1 MHTVKMKE
9 YDMMTE
15 IFLLSVQLC
24 EGGAMWG
31 GAGGWW
37 CGALAA
43 GALLLL
49 VLAQRCRR
57 RKRPRTS
64 IATHTVHIVRDAFPA
79 RLPQPPRVTHPSLP
93 FPVTPIPP
101 RRILATL
108 AGAPADDPQHPPPQ
122 IVIVQNSTQ
131 NTIAQGQNPE
141 PSSSTA
147 QPEFKGIPKLPL
159 PEQWIHKRP
168 LDCKYTAT
176 IPRPLAQIVNA
187 DLGSD
192 LNQETRAKKFSA
204 TRSPSLEKDEKSPF
218 VSSAKADRVFGFDM
232 DIVNKLKEEEMS
244 ERRMSKEGEGSQDA
258 SPSNLRRFRSVS
270 TRLNMCSVS
279 DGVEVREQQERLEMQ
294 NSPRVIECSSA
305 KEKSAAPKFDF
316 SPKML
321 ADTITSP
328 RFFTPPETVSPM
340 FFAEPSPKSVYYD
353 SVRSPKFFPDT
364 PRDIDVPHS
373 PRTLGDHL
381 NRNGIEKPSSP
392 KILSARPS
400 PKVHSYNKENYFT
413 FDPSCPFK
421 EDAKMSPKPRK
432 YGGRNSIEKERFTPP
447 ADKDIRKYRR
457 HNSCD
462 TNYKTVEVHVNDNKD
477 TKIDNDVVDCC
488 AKMESLKIDSKIEEK
503 PNELTPSPSNTA
515 QARRQRLKSISLDSD
530 NAKIIEQNLGLPIA
544 KQMKDQMN
552 EAYKNQEVSA
562 SCESME
568 RYPKTPSKERP
579 MFKFEDNKEREP
591 EEAKSPVKQKKCLR
605 QSSDTQSFLDMPR
618 FSPKEFEIT
627 VTSEEGATT
636 SADFQTK
643 PKTKNLRNLTIDLT
657 KRDSELEKELLE
669 FEKLYTDAEEK
680 KVKTPTLKVKATS
693 LDSSETVN
701 LSLPQKKTLEVP
713 QNSISVPNTP
723 KRQLKR
729 ILAQKSLKHDPCG
742 AKLGYNSIQSNAEQ
756 RRFFMKVQ
764 DSGIYLRENH
774 ASLMLYQPGTSRMGS
789 RTMGS
794 FDENMTDFTENPPEI
809 NISGSDNRYH
819 LDSGQTLGSNLLNY
833 KQNLSV
839 SSTNLKTLPEGVPSD
854 DFEPSVE
861 DEKVIK
867 KLHRRNSNQSLM
879 LSTHSLQ
886 GSNCSLNSSGA
897 SCHNLATV
905 RTSLSNFSL
914 NSDRQKK
921 LSLERRDSNASL
933 INTDHLTPTTRVI
946 CSSNT
951 NLSGEVSKNCL
962 LQRRGSNNSLTLNIY
977 SSNNLSRH
985 SSNSSLNKDAKPGQK
1000 KGLLERRSSNTSLT
1014 LNINTS
1020 NPQLS
1025 VNRGLSVSN
1034 YNLNGSTCNLS
1045 RYNSNHSIDNPT
1057 TEPRKGI
1064 LERRSSNT
1072 SLTLNI
1078 QAQEPRDLE
1087 IDEALLEPNLKDLP
1101 HRDKHRKSLST
1112 ENLIPKSYKHRTRRS
1127 TEKGVGFGSHDNLWS
1142 TCYTEADYPQ
1152 NLTYVC
1158 GDQDNEIIYA
1168 FGRQDDP
1175 NFQQGFVRNITT
1187 KPLSPQSTSEDFRL
1201 YLANMQH
1208 LQNASSVLSRK
1219 QLRDLNEVFQNG
1231 YSKVK
1236 CHNTI
1241 EGQHCCSGRVEDMS
1255 KENPQMVIPE
1265 PVISQPCSEYQKML
1279 LRNLHQEFW
1288 DMPTNFQEKP
1298 IVSGSHPKNRYK
1310 TILPNEHSRFILRN
1324 EAGASEGYI
1333 NANFIKGHEYTKNTY
1348 IATQGPLQNTTYD
1361 FWLMVHQNTLDY
1373 KSRRPPDP
1381 GPVPPNYGVQK
1392 VVMLTN
1398 FIENNRQKCEK
1409 YFPLEINEEVEVRN
1423 PESEEDNKFVI
1434 KNCGMIKKCG
1444 YTIRKL
1450 DVKFIKSVSYM
1461 CASDTGQT
1469 NGDTV
1474 ECARGPSLTRDAS
1487 IDIDHLPDGGETR
1500 TDDSYDQ
1507 SASVS
1512 QSVLSSCESSDVT
1525 VYHYWFHNWA
1535 DHKCPK
1541 DVNALLTLSLD
1552 VLKNNAYDFQKATD
1566 ACDTLCKCESPKS
1579 ESKFL
1584 FPPLEGVVPC
1594 DVKYEVSTPLDLS
1607 VETLSPPTIVH
1618 CSAGIGR
1625 TGCLIAILNGIKQ
1638 LTNEQKVD
1646 VLGIVCNMRLN
1657 RGGMVQNSEQY
1668 ELIHKVLC
1676 LYEQA
1681 CLPEL

>member
-1 MHTVKMKE
+1 MGDLPPRRVVDALVAHFARAHVHSKIFVSRWT
-9 YDMMTE
+9 TE
-15 IFLLSVQLC
+15 TYNCTLTSDAQC
-24 EGGAMWG
+24 EGGGMWG
-31 GAGGWW
+31 AQAGWW

-43 GALLLL
+43 ALVALLAL
-49 VLAQRCRR
+49 CRR
-57 RKRPRTS
+57 AKRAPPVHAPPVTQ
-64 IATHTVHIVRDAFPA
+64 VHIVCGGVARVTRAGTPPEPTRACATFTAAPA
-79 RLPQPPRVTHPSLP
+79 PDPPQPP
-93 FPVTPIPP
+93 
-101 RRILATL
+101 AN
-108 AGAPADDPQHPPPQ
+108 PPQ
-122 IVIVQNSTQ
+122 PPHILIVQNYSQ
-131 NTIAQGQNPE
+131 NTVPQQSDSPQ
-141 PSSSTA
+141 PSSS
-147 QPEFKGIPKLPL
+147 QGSKQFDYRGIPKLPL
-159 PEQWIHKRP
+159 PEQWLHKRP
-168 LDCKYTAT
+168 FDYKYSA
-176 IPRPLAQIVNA
+176 IPRPLAQIVS
-187 DLGSD
+187 SD
-192 LNQETRAKKFSA
+192 LLLDQQRESRAKKYSA

-218 VSSAKADRVFGFDM
+218 VSSAKLEDREVFGFDTES
-232 DIVNKLKEEEMS
+232 VRKLSEESEKSKEMS
-244 ERRMSKEGEGSQDA
+244 DRAPSSPHESDKDM

-270 TRLNMCSVS
+270 TRLNMCSVNE
-279 DGVEVREQQERLEMQ
+279 GLPTEGQQERLEMQ

-305 KEKSAAPKFDF
+305 KVPGTKFDF
-316 SPKML
+316 SPKLL
-321 ADTITSP
+321 AETMSSP
-328 RFFTPPETVSPM
+328 RFFTPPEMSSPM

-353 SVRSPKFFPDT
+353 SVRSPKFFPET
-364 PRDIDVPHS
+364 PRDAEVPQS
-373 PRTLGDHL
+373 PKALGDHR
-381 NRNGIEKPSSP
+381 NRTNGISDKPSSP
-392 KILSARPS
+392 RLLSARPS

-413 FDPSCPFK
+413 FEQSCI
-421 EDAKMSPKPRK
+421 EENAARMSQRPRR
-432 YGGRNSIEKERFTPP
+432 YGGRNSIERERFTPP
-447 ADKDIRKYRR
+447 ADKEVKRYRR

-462 TNYKTVEVHVNDNKD
+462 TNFKNVEVNI
-477 TKIDNDVVDCC
+477 TKCDDIKENESGPKIEVLDKDVVDCC
-488 AKMESLKIDSKIEEK
+488 AKLDAVHLDSIEDRH
-503 PNELTPSPSNTA
+503 ELMVSNSA

-552 EAYKNQEVSA
+552 EAYKNQEVST
-562 SCESME
+562 SCESMD
-568 RYPKTPSKERP
+568 RHPKSPSKERP
-579 MFKFEDNKEREP
+579 AFKFDAEQKDKSEVEP
-591 EEAKSPVKQKKCLR
+591 KSPDLKQKKSLR

-636 SADFQTK
+636 SAETQNK
-643 PKTKNLRNLTIDLT
+643 PKVKNLRNLTIDLS
-657 KRDSELEKELLE
+657 KRDSDLEKELLE

-701 LSLPQKKTLEVP
+701 LSLPQKKSLEVP

-723 KRQLKR
+723 KRQIKR
-729 ILAQKSLKHDPCG
+729 ILAQKKHDLSG
-742 AKLGYNSIQSNAEQ
+742 GKMGYNSIQSSAEQ
-756 RRFFMKVQ
+756 RRLFMKGQ
-764 DSGIYLRENH
+764 DSGIFLRENH

-794 FDENMTDFTENPPEI
+794 FDENMSDNAPEI
-809 NISGSDNRYH
+809 NISGVDSRPGFH
-819 LDSGQTLGSNLLNY
+819 PESGQTLGSNLLNY

-854 DFEPSVE
+854 DFEPSAE
-861 DEKVIK
+861 DEKVVK

-886 GSNCSLNSSGA
+886 GSNCSLSSAGA

-905 RTSLSNFSL
+905 RTSISNFSL
-914 NSDRQKK
+914 NNDRTQKK
-921 LSLERRDSNASL
+921 LSLERRDSNVS
-933 INTDHLTPTTRVI
+933 INPSEHLTPTTRVI

-962 LQRRGSNNSLTLNIY
+962 LQRRGSNNSLTLNIL

-985 SSNSSLNKDAKPGQK
+985 SSNSSLNKDAKLAQK

-1025 VNRGLSVSN
+1025 TNKGLSISN

-1045 RYNSNHSIDNPT
+1045 RYNSNHSIDN
-1057 TEPRKGI
+1057 EPRKGI

-1078 QAQEPRDLE
+1078 QPQEPRDLE
-1087 IDEALLEPNLKDLP
+1087 IDETMIDANLKDIP

-1112 ENLIPKSYKHRTRRS
+1112 ENLIPKSYKNRTRLRS
-1127 TEKGVGFGSHDNLWS
+1127 TEKGIGFGSHDNLWS
-1142 TCYTEADYPQ
+1142 ASFNEQEYAQ

-1158 GDQDNEIIYA
+1158 GDQENEIIYA
-1168 FGRQDDP
+1168 FGRQEDP
-1175 NFQQGFVRNITT
+1175 NYQPGFVRNITT

-1208 LQNASSVLSRK
+1208 LQNASSVLTRQ
-1219 QLRDLNEVFQNG
+1219 QLKDINEVFQNG

-1236 CHNTI
+1236 CLTTN
-1241 EGQHCCSGRVEDMS
+1241 EGQLCCNGRVNEDIA

-1265 PVISQPCSEYQKML
+1265 PVLTQPCSEYQKLL

-1310 TILPNEHSRFILRN
+1310 TILPNEHSRFILRADEGN
-1324 EAGASEGYI
+1324 IEGYI
-1333 NANFIKGHEYTKNTY
+1333 NANYIKGHEYTKNSY
-1348 IATQGPLQNTTYD
+1348 IATQGPLQNTMYD
-1361 FWLMVHQNTLDY
+1361 FWLMVRQNNAEFRL
-1373 KSRRPPDP
+1373 
-1381 GPVPPNYGVQK
+1381 QK
-1392 VVMLTN
+1392 PEATEIIQKIVMLTN
-1398 FIENNRQKCEK
+1398 FIENSRQKCEK
-1409 YFPLEINEEVEVRN
+1409 YFPLEKDEEISIKSPGLVETGFYLEGTPKN
-1423 PESEEDNKFVI
+1423 CFLIKNLGVI
-1434 KNCGMIKKCG
+1434 KKSG

-1450 DVKFIKSVSYM
+1450 EMIYTSCDVSE
-1461 CASDTGQT
+1461 D
-1469 NGDTV
+1469 
-1474 ECARGPSLTRDAS
+1474 SL
-1487 IDIDHLPDGGETR
+1487 
-1500 TDDSYDQ
+1500 
-1507 SASVS
+1507 
-1512 QSVLSSCESSDVT
+1512 T

-1541 DVNALLTLSLD
+1541 DVNALLNLSLD
-1552 VLKNNAYDFQKATD
+1552 ILREGSCDFSDNSDVTEEQ
-1566 ACDTLCKCESPKS
+1566 CKCSDSPKPG
-1579 ESKFL
+1579 SKFV
-1584 FPPLEGVVPC
+1584 FPPLEEQIPC
-1594 DVKYEVSTPLDLS
+1594 PVQVSVSSPLNFSIDNP
-1607 VETLSPPTIVH
+1607 SPPTIVH

-1676 LYEQA
+1676 LFEQA